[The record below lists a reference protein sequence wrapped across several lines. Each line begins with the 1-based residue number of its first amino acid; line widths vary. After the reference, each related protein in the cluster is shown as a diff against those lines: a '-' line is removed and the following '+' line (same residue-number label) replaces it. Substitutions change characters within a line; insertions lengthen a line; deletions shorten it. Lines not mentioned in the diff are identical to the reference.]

1 MKKSERQM
9 MIKQMVLNEEIGTQD
24 ELLHKLK
31 DKGIEATQAT
41 ISRDIKELNL
51 VKTPSSKGG
60 TKYTIYQNNQL
71 TIEDK
76 LTSTLKEVVTK
87 LTRVQF
93 MNVIRTIPGN
103 AHVVGALL
111 DDISF
116 QEVVGTVAGNDTIMI
131 ISHDEESAEKMYN
144 YLFKRMNTPLT

>member
-24 ELLHKLK
+24 ELLIKLK
-31 DKGIEATQAT
+31 EKGLEATQAT

-51 VKTPSSKGG
+51 VKTPSSRGG

-71 TIEDK
+71 TMEDK
-76 LTSTLKEVVTK
+76 LSSTLKEVVESI
-87 LTRVQF
+87 TRVQF
-93 MNVIRTIPGN
+93 MNVVKTIPGN
-103 AHVVGALL
+103 AHVVGALM

-116 QEVVGTVAGNDTIMI
+116 SEVVGTVAGNDTIMI
-131 ISHDEESAEKMYN
+131 ISKDEDTSINMYN
-144 YLFKRMNTPLT
+144 YLAKRANLNKE